1 MFKKPPGEVASFMA
15 IPLTLE
21 VRVPAQHLSGSL
33 APAFLKFILI
43 SNVHRLA
50 SLQRENT
57 ALCSELE
64 RDGNLGQQPVNCL
77 DPETQTP

>member
-1 MFKKPPGEVASFMA
+1 MA